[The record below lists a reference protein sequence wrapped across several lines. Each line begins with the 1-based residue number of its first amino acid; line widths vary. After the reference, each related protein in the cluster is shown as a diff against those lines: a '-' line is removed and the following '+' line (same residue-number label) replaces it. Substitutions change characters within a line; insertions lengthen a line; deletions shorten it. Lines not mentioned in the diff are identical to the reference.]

1 MATTQSSRRRR
12 YTLAQRQ
19 EFLALYRR
27 RSGLSA
33 SEFCDEHDIKLST
46 LYQWVHRVKPA
57 PRPSVPL
64 FQEVLLSA
72 PPVIPAWVAEIAVG
86 NELTLRLGSQA
97 SPEFIAQ
104 VIHQL
109 RRPC

>member
-27 RSGLSA
+27 SGLSA
-33 SEFCDEHDIKLST
+33 SVFVREHDLKVST
-46 LYQWVHRVKPA
+46 LYQWLHRVKPA
-57 PRPSVPL
+57 PRTSVPR

-72 PPVIPAWVAEIAVG
+72 PPLIPAWAAEIAVG
-86 NELTLRLGSQA
+86 HELTLRLGSQF

-104 VIHQL
+104 VIQEL

>member
-1 MATTQSSRRRR
+1 MPRL
-12 YTLAQRQ
+12 TLT
-19 EFLALYRR
+19 LYR

-33 SEFCDEHDIKLST
+33 SVFVREHDLNLST
-46 LYQWVHRVKPA
+46 LYQWMHRVKPA
-57 PRPSVPL
+57 ARPSVGRSVPI
-64 FQEVLLSA
+64 FKEVLLSA
-72 PPVIPAWVAEIAVG
+72 SPLIPIWAAEIAVG

>member
-1 MATTQSSRRRR
+1 MATTQPRRRRR
-12 YTLAQRQ
+12 YTRAQRQ

-27 RSGLSA
+27 SGLSA
-33 SEFCDEHDIKLST
+33 SAFVRQHDIKPST
-46 LYQWVHRVKPA
+46 LYQWAHRVKPA
-57 PRPSVPL
+57 ARPSAPL
-64 FQEVLLSA
+64 FKEVLLSA
-72 PPVIPAWVAEIAVG
+72 PPLLALWAAEIAVG